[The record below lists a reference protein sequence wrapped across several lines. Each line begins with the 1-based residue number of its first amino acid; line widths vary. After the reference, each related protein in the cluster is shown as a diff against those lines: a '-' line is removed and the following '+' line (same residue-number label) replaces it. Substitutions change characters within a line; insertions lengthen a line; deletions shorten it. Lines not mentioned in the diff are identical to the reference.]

1 MALRSNST
9 PMKTTSL
16 ILVILV
22 LLIIYK
28 RKTKRLAL
36 KGELL
41 QMILMASA

>member
-1 MALRSNST
+1 MVSKSNTT
-9 PMKTTSL
+9 PMGTTSL

-41 QMILMASA
+41 QMILTESA

>member
-9 PMKTTSL
+9 PMKTISL

-41 QMILMASA
+41 QMILTESA

>member
-9 PMKTTSL
+9 PMKTISL

-36 KGELL
+36 KDELL
-41 QMILMASA
+41 QMFLPKSA